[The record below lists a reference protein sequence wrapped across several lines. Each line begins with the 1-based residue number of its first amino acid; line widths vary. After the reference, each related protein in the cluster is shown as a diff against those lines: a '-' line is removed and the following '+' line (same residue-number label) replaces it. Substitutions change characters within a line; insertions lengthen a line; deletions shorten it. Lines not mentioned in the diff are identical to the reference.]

1 MGAALNK
8 SMRERWLSRAG
19 AADPRR
25 WALTRVSVAPG
36 LGHVAPATA
45 AARKPAVPSPAAPA
59 GAARPSAAPAGAA
72 RPSAAPAGAA
82 RPAAAGPARI
92 LLFADDRRYR
102 ALAATLLAQ
111 RGYAVAVGG
120 RGDDVVELARR
131 MRADVVVIDAGSSL
145 TTAARHAARLDTL
158 RPRVGVVTVS
168 GESDRGLVAL
178 PVLAKWSSFDE
189 VLAAIDRVRPLS
201 SPPEVHHGAV

>member
-8 SMRERWLSRAG
+8 SLRDRWLSRAS

-25 WALTRVSVAPG
+25 WALSRVYQAPASRPAQAPAPG
-36 LGHVAPATA
+36 PAATATSALHAPPAT
-45 AARKPAVPSPAAPA
+45 PVTAPL
-59 GAARPSAAPAGAA
+59 PSAP
-72 RPSAAPAGAA
+72 
-82 RPAAAGPARI
+82 GPARI

-111 RGYAVAVGG
+111 RGHAVAVAG
-120 RGDDVVELARR
+120 RDDDIVELARR
-131 MRADVVVIDAGSSL
+131 VRADVVVIDAGSSL
-145 TTAARHAARLDTL
+145 TAAAKQAARLDSL

-178 PVLAKWSSFDE
+178 PVLAKWASFDD
-189 VLAAIDRVRPLS
+189 VLAAIDRARPLS
-201 SPPEVHHGAV
+201 SLPEVHHGAV